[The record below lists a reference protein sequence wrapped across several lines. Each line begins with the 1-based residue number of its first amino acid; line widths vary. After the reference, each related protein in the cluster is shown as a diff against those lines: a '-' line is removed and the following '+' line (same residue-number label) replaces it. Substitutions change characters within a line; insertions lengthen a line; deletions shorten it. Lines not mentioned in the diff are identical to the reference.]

1 MTTGVANSHAVER
14 GAFPSSDD
22 ELREKRAR
30 FFAVSPASSSVN
42 AAVAQSVECVLGKD
56 EVTGSIPVSSSF
68 DGAAHNRK
76 KCDNPAKCARQN
88 VWRKQRF
95 SSDFRCVNCKRRLA
109 REERRGTE
117 EVFSGWP
124 KTYFKEQNRTS
135 T

>member
-1 MTTGVANSHAVER
+1 MTAGVANSHAVER

-76 KCDNPAKCARQN
+76 SATIQPNVRGKKCGG
-88 VWRKQRF
+88 
-95 SSDFRCVNCKRRLA
+95 SSVIQLI
-109 REERRGTE
+109 TLH
-117 EVFSGWP
+117 
-124 KTYFKEQNRTS
+124 
-135 T
+135 